1 MLAAAGRTH
10 AVELVPAAAGA
21 LTVLLDGGRYE
32 VCRDAGDRSRLI
44 VNGVTHTVEIK
55 ETAGSTV
62 TVAIDG
68 VTHKLEMG
76 RSAPAA
82 ARAFSLTSAG
92 KPYKVEV
99 AGGDGAAS
107 VVLDGTAYRI
117 ERDKAD
123 PGLVVVNG
131 QAHTV
136 TVKERVGN
144 VVTVV
149 IDGRTEH
156 VEIAREVV
164 AASIPAAD
172 PPAPAATAPA
182 ASGGTPVNAPLPGK
196 VLSVAVK
203 VGDRVKQGDELCVIE
218 AMKMGNSVKAPR
230 DGVVRG
236 VPVAPGQ
243 TVAFGAPLV
252 VLD

>member
-1 MLAAAGRTH
+1 
-10 AVELVPAAAGA
+10 V
-21 LTVLLDGGRYE
+21 
-32 VCRDAGDRSRLI
+32 
-44 VNGVTHTVEIK
+44 
-55 ETAGSTV
+55 V

-68 VTHKLEMG
+68 VTHKLETG
-76 RSAPAA
+76 RSAPA
-82 ARAFSLTSAG
+82 RTFSLTSGG

-99 AGGDGAAS
+99 TGGDGAAS
-107 VVLDGTAYRI
+107 VVLDGTAYRV

-131 QAHTV
+131 QTHTV
-136 TVKERVGN
+136 AVKESVGN

-156 VEIAREVV
+156 VEIAREAIAAPTSA
-164 AASIPAAD
+164 AAS
-172 PPAPAATAPA
+172 PAPAAAAPA

-196 VLSVAVK
+196 ILSVAVK
-203 VGDRVKQGDELCVIE
+203 VGDRVKRGDELCVIE

-236 VPVAPGQ
+236 VPVTPGQ
-243 TVAFGAPLV
+243 IVAFGAPLV